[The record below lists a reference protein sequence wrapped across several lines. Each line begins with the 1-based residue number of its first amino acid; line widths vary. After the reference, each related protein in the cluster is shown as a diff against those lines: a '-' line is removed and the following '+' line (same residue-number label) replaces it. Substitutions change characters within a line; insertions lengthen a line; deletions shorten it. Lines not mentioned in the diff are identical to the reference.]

1 MFQPLRTS
9 SASVAD
15 AQKTLLY
22 GHHGFGK
29 TTQAKYLQEKY
40 GKVFVMSGESGLRA
54 LMDVDID
61 YYAFN
66 RWGLGETFN
75 PNDPIP
81 YRPDGTYSI
90 QELRHIVQST
100 EFKAAG
106 YKAIVLDSLTEAS
119 DLLLKELE
127 VKHRGSKNGFE
138 KWGELAAEMLGVVKW
153 FRDLPYHVLVTA
165 LAKEETDENGRT
177 DYWPMVAGKAITRQ
191 LPGIFDN
198 VFCGVR
204 VSETAY
210 DEKGRPR
217 GVKVKRWIV
226 TDEYNGWHGKV
237 RDPRRRLKAVE
248 NGGNIA
254 DLFAR
259 MELADDEFAQWGA
272 RIEAEDTTTT
282 PTEVEQQQ

>member
-1 MFQPLRTS
+1 MFSPLRTS

-29 TTQAKYLQEKY
+29 TTQAKHLQEKY
-40 GKVFVMSGESGLRA
+40 GKTFVLSGESGLRA

-61 YYAFN
+61 YYSFN
-66 RWGLGETFN
+66 RWGLEDRFKPG
-75 PNDPIP
+75 DPIP
-81 YRPDGTYSI
+81 YHEDGMYSL
-90 QELRHIVQST
+90 QELRQVVSSP

-106 YKAIVLDSLTEAS
+106 YRAIVLDSLTEAS

-127 VKHRGSKNGFE
+127 EKHRGSKNGFE
-138 KWGELAAEMLGVVKW
+138 KWGELSAEMLGVVKW

-177 DYWPMVAGKAITRQ
+177 EYWPMVAGKAVTRQ

-204 VSETAY
+204 HSETAY
-210 DEKGRPR
+210 DENGRPR
-217 GVKVKRWIV
+217 GVKVRRWIV

-248 NGGNIA
+248 NSSNIA
-254 DLFAR
+254 ELFTR
-259 MELADDEFAQWGA
+259 MEMPEEAFEDQWGA
-272 RIEAEDTTTT
+272 RIETETTT
-282 PTEVEQQQ
+282 PITTQTGE